1 MSFGDNQFPTTT
13 TWGNAADRA
22 EPNERVDFIKKT
34 YLHLLGAILAFCG
47 LEALYLNTTLA
58 DDMMRRLVAG
68 GNMGLFLAFILF
80 MVVSWVAR
88 SWANGSTSMGLQYA
102 GLALYVFAQSLI
114 FVPIMYYAVHFG
126 GPDVLPTAGMI
137 TLLLFAALD
146 DIRICLRKRFFVS
159 ADWAIRGRRRR
170 NRLDRLLI
178 PIWIQP
184 GNSFHGRGDRVGLRL
199 HSVRHFEHSAP
210 LPDWS
215 ACGRVV
221 GAVCLGST
229 AIHVRAA
236 IGDGNAASIN
246 DDLQRIK

>member
-13 TWGNAADRA
+13 TWGTIADRA
-22 EPNERVDFIKKT
+22 EPNVRVDFIKKT

-88 SWANGSTSMGLQYA
+88 SWANGSTSVGLQYA

-137 TLLLFAALD
+137 TLLLFAALT
-146 DIRICLRKRFFVS
+146 ISVFVS
-159 ADWAIRGRRRR
+159 GKDFSFLRTGLFVAGSAGIG
-170 NRLDRLLI
+170 LI
-178 PIWIQP
+178 VC
-184 GNSFHGRGDRVGLRL
+184 SFLFGFSLGILFTVAVIAL
-199 HSVRHFEHSAP
+199 
-210 LPDWS
+210 
-215 ACGRVV
+215 ACGYILYDTSNILHHYQI
-221 GAVCLGST
+221 GQ
-229 AIHVRAA
+229 HV
-236 IGDGNAASIN
+236 AASLALFASVALLFMYV
-246 DDLQRIK
+246 LQLVMEMQRR